1 MICLTFLK
9 VLCDVPLI
17 VLGQLCTILKS
28 RLMHTLFCLL
38 LKNTFIRLKI
48 INDKYPTKN
57 VLRGFKGFVDKK
69 ICNWKTGW
77 MLTSSDEF
85 SLFEELWIILIKE
98 TVIPKNN
105 TVLTNKVLN
114 NFPTF
119 NGQVIVLPL
128 DNIKGVQ
135 FRYKANNRTCTPPH
149 MPQTFQTCYSDTH
162 LAL

>member
-1 MICLTFLK
+1 MLFFWLLLGQSCIKVKRQLTCTFLY
-9 VLCDVPLI
+9 
-17 VLGQLCTILKS
+17 
-28 RLMHTLFCLL
+28 LL
-38 LKNTFIRLKI
+38 LRNTFIRLKI

-85 SLFEELWIILIKE
+85 SPFEELWIILIKE

-114 NFPTF
+114 NFLTF

-149 MPQTFQTCYSDTH
+149 MPQTF
-162 LAL
+162 